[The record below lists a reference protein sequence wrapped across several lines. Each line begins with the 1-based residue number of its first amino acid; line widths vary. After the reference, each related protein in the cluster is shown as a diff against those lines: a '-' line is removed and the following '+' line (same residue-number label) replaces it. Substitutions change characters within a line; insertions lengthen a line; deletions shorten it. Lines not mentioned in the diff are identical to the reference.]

1 MTCTNIMS
9 RTATKLHIGCFD
21 QSVKGWINTDITPH
35 ILIAKVPGLA
45 RLLFILSLLPRTRYD
60 QHRARIFHD
69 VRYLDVRKRFRFPAE
84 AIDYV
89 YSSHLIEHLYPQEA
103 AHCLAEIYRVLR
115 PGGILRIAVPDLDVL
130 VAGYDAKAS
139 DNFAGRI
146 FESRSKGSKNQHHWM
161 YNEVSLAT
169 LLERNGFAHV
179 ERRKFREGLCPDL
192 QLIEVREESLFLE
205 AVKAP

>member
-1 MTCTNIMS
+1 
-9 RTATKLHIGCFD
+9 
-21 QSVKGWINTDITPH
+21 
-35 ILIAKVPGLA
+35 
-45 RLLFILSLLPRTRYD
+45 
-60 QHRARIFHD
+60 
-69 VRYLDVRKRFRFPAE
+69 
-84 AIDYV
+84 
-89 YSSHLIEHLYPQEA
+89 
-103 AHCLAEIYRVLR
+103 
-115 PGGILRIAVPDLDVL
+115 LDVL